1 MAKVIEKTGKT
12 VEEAKQAALEEL
24 GVSESD
30 IEVKILE
37 NPTKKFFGLF
47 GETPAKIRVTVKE
60 KPAPT
65 PPAPPVETFSA
76 VEEPAEPEPEK
87 ISTPVEEE
95 KIPEVAEKK
104 SDFDKT
110 PIIDKAKKFL
120 SEVFAA
126 MNVEAQIEVKETE
139 RDIIFDLSGKS
150 LGVLI
155 GKRGQTLDSLQ
166 YLTNLA
172 ANKRDSE
179 ERVHFVLDVENYRA
193 RRTETLQ
200 KLAKS
205 VADRVRRMQQEVKL
219 EPMNRHERRVIH
231 TALQDN
237 DRVETHSVG
246 EEPYRYSIVSPKR
259 RRR

>member
-30 IEVKILE
+30 IEVRILE

-60 KPAPT
+60 KIT

-76 VEEPAEPEPEK
+76 VEESAPEPEK
-87 ISTPVEEE
+87 IETPADEE

-104 SDFDKT
+104 IDFDKT
-110 PIIDKAKKFL
+110 PIIDKAKNFL

-139 RDIIFDLSGKS
+139 RDVVFDLSGKS

-179 ERVHFVLDVENYRA
+179 ERVHFILDVENYRA

-205 VADRVRRMQQEVKL
+205 VADRVRRMQQDVKL

-246 EEPYRYSIVSPKR
+246 EEPYRYIIVSPKR

>member
-30 IEVKILE
+30 IEVRILE

-47 GETPAKIRVTVKE
+47 GETLAKIRVTVKE
-60 KPAPT
+60 KFT

-76 VEEPAEPEPEK
+76 VEESAPEPEK
-87 ISTPVEEE
+87 IETPADEE

-104 SDFDKT
+104 IDFDKT
-110 PIIDKAKKFL
+110 PIIDKAKNFL

-139 RDIIFDLSGKS
+139 RDVVFDLSGKS

-179 ERVHFVLDVENYRA
+179 ERVHFILDVENYRA

-205 VADRVRRMQQEVKL
+205 VADRVRRMQQDVKL

-246 EEPYRYSIVSPKR
+246 EEPYRYIIVSPKR